1 MYTGGFVD
9 PFIRRRYIK
18 TTANTACSFPER
30 RTKMLIRL
38 TGPVPRGASVAPYV
52 VGGKRGILGWRV
64 RTVRGGA
71 PAFDDAPKSRVA
83 AAEETT
89 RTLPGCPVAAAAAAA
104 VAVGVRRPTT
114 SSTPPSGPGPRT
126 ATPPEEVRPR
136 RRRNGRPTVVR
147 RPVRHRRDRSLRRRR
162 PPTRRTAAKCHC
174 PGRVP
179 TSCPS
184 TSRSKSPTT
193 VVRR

>member
-1 MYTGGFVD
+1 MTCRMRSSRSAGD
-9 PFIRRRYIK
+9 
-18 TTANTACSFPER
+18 
-30 RTKMLIRL
+30 RTR
-38 TGPVPRGASVAPYV
+38 VARTWWRH
-52 VGGKRGILGWRV
+52 VGGRV
-64 RTVRGGA
+64 RR
-71 PAFDDAPKSRVA
+71 
-83 AAEETT
+83 
-89 RTLPGCPVAAAAAAA
+89 CAAAAA
-104 VAVGVRRPTT
+104 VVGVRQPTT

-126 ATPPEEVRPR
+126 ATPPEEVRPCR
-136 RRRNGRPTVVR
+136 RHNGRPTVVR
-147 RPVRHRRDRSLRRRR
+147 RPVRHRRDLGLRRR